1 MLLECSKTLERK
13 DLGKRRFLVSLWSS
27 PPSPAVEDQLL
38 PDDETPPYLPPPAPR
53 WLSPP
58 ASVCPIPKN
67 IKCYKKLALKLLLLS
82 KIG

>member
-38 PDDETPPYLPPPAPR
+38 PDDEPPPYLPPPRPPLAFPSS
-53 WLSPP
+53 LS
-58 ASVCPIPKN
+58 
-67 IKCYKKLALKLLLLS
+67 LS
-82 KIG
+82 HP